1 MSITTNP
8 EISTFE
14 MIEGCLKGNRRM
26 QELLYQTYAPKM
38 FGICLRYAGSTAD
51 AQDILQD
58 GFIKAFN
65 KLEGYKSE
73 GSFEGWL
80 KRIFVHTAIDHL
92 HKKNAVQSITDVQ
105 ENIIEDMDWSILE
118 QLAAEEVMELVR
130 QLPDSNR
137 TIFNLFVVEGY
148 THKNIA
154 EMLGISEGNSK
165 AQLAKAKGILQNM
178 LSRNRNTSP

>member
-1 MSITTNP
+1 MSISTHP
-8 EISTFE
+8 EIPVSE
-14 MIEGCLKGNRRM
+14 MIEGCIKGNRRM

-38 FGICLRYAGSTAD
+38 FGICLRYTGATAD
-51 AQDILQD
+51 AQDVLQD

-80 KRIFVHTAIDHL
+80 KRIFIHTAIDQL
-92 HKKNAVQSITDVQ
+92 HKKNPVQTITDVQ
-105 ENIIEDMDWSILE
+105 ENIIEDMDWSVLE

-154 EMLGISEGNSK
+154 EMLGISEGTSK
-165 AQLAKAKGILQNM
+165 AQLAKAKGILQSM
-178 LSRNRNTSP
+178 LSRNRNFTP